1 MAWDTVLA
9 GQNSRGAYETG
20 AVTLTHELFHHLGLD
35 HTFGSNPD
43 GQGDSCND
51 DDRVS
56 DTPVALGG
64 CVGKGLRAKNGYL
77 AHRCGRV
84 RW

>member
-9 GQNSRGAYETG
+9 GQNSRAAYETG
-20 AVTLTHELFHHLGLD
+20 GVTLTHELFHHLGLD

-64 CVGKGLRAKNGYL
+64 CGLI
-77 AHRCGRV
+77 
-84 RW
+84 